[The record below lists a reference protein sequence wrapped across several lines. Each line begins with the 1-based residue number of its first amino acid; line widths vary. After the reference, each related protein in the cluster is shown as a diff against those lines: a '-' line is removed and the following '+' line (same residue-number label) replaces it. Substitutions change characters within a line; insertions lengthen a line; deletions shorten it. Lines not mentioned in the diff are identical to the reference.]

1 MTRYR
6 NRPFPVPRSGSGF
19 LHITPTAEVDFSNR
33 RQLNVTVIKEG
44 ACFTSLAERNLVI
57 GGSSVS
63 LIKHLYQ
70 ILNGRHQTL
79 GSVGSAC

>member
-33 RQLNVTVIKEG
+33 RQLNVTAIKEG
-44 ACFTSLAERNLVI
+44 ACFTSLAERNLLLAGPVYP
-57 GGSSVS
+57 S
-63 LIKHLYQ
+63 LNICIRYRMDA
-70 ILNGRHQTL
+70 IRRWE
-79 GSVGSAC
+79 A